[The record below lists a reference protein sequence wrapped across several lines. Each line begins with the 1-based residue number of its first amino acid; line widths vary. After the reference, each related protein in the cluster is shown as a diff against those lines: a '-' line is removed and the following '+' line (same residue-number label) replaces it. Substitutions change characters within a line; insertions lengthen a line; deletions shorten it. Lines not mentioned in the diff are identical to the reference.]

1 MMGSPQILRMSCYI
15 SRPKDSECIHIF
27 TYIDISLIIYVGV
40 CIKSMGQPGHCKFQ
54 TACPDHH
61 HCMIWA
67 SAQDQRLVFSDD
79 LTQIYIYIYL
89 QYIVLMQI
97 CFLHWGFQEKKK
109 GLIENLIRELFQQRF
124 KGRLLCGQ
132 FVPKIMPL
140 RQLHTNNASTKLLL
154 DQRTWDRLLKLRVIK
169 NLPRL

>member
-97 CFLHWGFQEKKK
+97 CFLHWVGIPGKKERFDWEFDQ
-109 GLIENLIRELFQQRF
+109 GTLPTAIQRSS
-124 KGRLLCGQ
+124 
-132 FVPKIMPL
+132 FVRPVCSEDHAPEATPY
-140 RQLHTNNASTKLLL
+140 Q
-154 DQRTWDRLLKLRVIK
+154 
-169 NLPRL
+169 